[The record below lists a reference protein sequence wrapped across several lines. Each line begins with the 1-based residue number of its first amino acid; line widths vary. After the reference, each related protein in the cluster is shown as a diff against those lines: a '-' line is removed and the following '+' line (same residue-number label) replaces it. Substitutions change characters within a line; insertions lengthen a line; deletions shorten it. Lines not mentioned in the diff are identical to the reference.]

1 MDIKALKE
9 NLFEEYLEEVEKENY
24 AGIISWGP
32 EKGAPW
38 YHKSDSEIEELAEKK
53 VNEFMVWFI
62 KRSLLISSNIH
73 LFFYRKKE
81 FNFRFKFVSNEFI
94 LEKKC

>member
-38 YHKSDSEIEELAEKK
+38 YHKSE
-53 VNEFMVWFI
+53 VG
-62 KRSLLISSNIH
+62 
-73 LFFYRKKE
+73 RKKS
-81 FNFRFKFVSNEFI
+81 K
-94 LEKKC
+94 

>member
-9 NLFEEYLEEVEKENY
+9 NLFEKYLEEVEKENY

-38 YHKSDSEIEELAEKK
+38 YHKSDSEMEELAEKK
-53 VNEFMVWFI
+53 VNEFMD
-62 KRSLLISSNIH
+62 RNS
-73 LFFYRKKE
+73 
-81 FNFRFKFVSNEFI
+81 
-94 LEKKC
+94 